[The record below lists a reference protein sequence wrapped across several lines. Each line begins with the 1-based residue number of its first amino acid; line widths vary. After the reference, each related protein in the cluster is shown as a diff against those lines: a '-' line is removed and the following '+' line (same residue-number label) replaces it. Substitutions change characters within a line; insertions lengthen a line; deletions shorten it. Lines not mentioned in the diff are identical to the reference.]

1 MIIDLTHLI
10 AETTSELLMAGDVI
24 SSLPEDM
31 LVKLESDVKAAT
43 VEFDKSNPDHP
54 SDAFEITLVL
64 KVCAMLRGQL

>member
-10 AETTSELLMAGDVI
+10 AETTSELLVAEDVI
-24 SSLPEDM
+24 SSLPEDT
-31 LVKLESDVKAAT
+31 LVKLDSDVKAAT
-43 VEFDKSNPDHP
+43 VEFYNSNPDYH